1 MEAVVKFNITD
12 CREEEWTLDDY
23 AKGKFQNLTDE
34 DFTKV
39 IAEIISEAIVDN
51 RVYYD
56 IDDANQAAQEIL
68 PSISAIV
75 LNPQFSHLKRDY
87 NLLVELVTY
96 LTVRLA

>member
-12 CREEEWTLDDY
+12 CREEDWMLSDY

-39 IAEIISEAIVDN
+39 IAEIISEAIVEN

-56 IDDANQAAQEIL
+56 LDDANQATQEIL

-87 NLLVELVTY
+87 NLLVEFVTY